1 MLAEVP
7 IGAPDMASKKA
18 VSPANNSADEKAASA
33 AAMAASAGKPR
44 PAARAKIA
52 HTPHRFDGK
61 VVVTTGAAA
70 GLGRATVLRL
80 ALEGATQVLVDLKKD
95 GLKRVQKEIEA
106 LNPRAKTLLVT
117 ADVSNPDDVHAYV
130 KKTMKAFG
138 RIDGFFNN
146 AGIEG
151 RQNLTEDF
159 GGKEFDRVIGV
170 NLNGVFYGMAE
181 VLKVMHQQG
190 SGSIVNSASV
200 GGIRGVGNQS
210 GYSASKHGVVGLTRN
225 SAVEYGQYGITI
237 NAIAPGA
244 IMTDMVENSLR
255 QMAGDDWE
263 AAGKQFV
270 SVNPMQRFGRP
281 EEVAAVVAFLLSGE
295 ASFVNG
301 LVVTIDG
308 GQSYKY

>member
-1 MLAEVP
+1 
-7 IGAPDMASKKA
+7 MASKKA

-281 EEVAAVVAFLLSGE
+281 EEVAAVVAFLLCGE